1 MAAISKELV
10 EKYESEGKRIIRI
23 APDWGVIWEDTEGM
37 CHDFE
42 EDGSIEICSEEDDSI
57 VEFKINIPGF
67 CDWLLELHE
76 PMIAINIGE
85 EVCFDFEWWNERGL
99 EYAQQLREA
108 LPDKYVLFYEYA
120 AEDLLNRWK
129 PAVLIEKK

>member
-1 MAAISKELV
+1 MAVISKELV

-23 APDWGVIWEDTEGM
+23 APDWDV
-37 CHDFE
+37 
-42 EDGSIEICSEEDDSI
+42 
-57 VEFKINIPGF
+57 
-67 CDWLLELHE
+67 
-76 PMIAINIGE
+76 E

-120 AEDLLNRWK
+120 AEDLMNRWK